1 MSFTAN
7 NFTSVTV
14 SWSLPSVQ
22 QCLTNYQLVITNTNS
37 NQQETINTTST
48 ASTYMIVGRT
58 RGIEY
63 CYTVS
68 AVDTANRIGPQSN
81 SNCFTLD
88 SKLSLIVY
96 YLFHYI
102 VPLRPIITSVRPTNY
117 PTDLSGDNVT
127 VDVIAEWI
135 VRYGLIVCTKFN
147 ISYF

>member
-22 QCLTNYQLVITNTNS
+22 QCLTNYQLVINNTNS

-88 SKLSLIVY
+88 SKLSFNCFITYLI
-96 YLFHYI
+96 FI
-102 VPLRPIITSVRPTNY
+102 APLQPNIINAEYSNH
-117 PTDLSGDNVT
+117 TDR
-127 VDVIAEWI
+127 VDGKWK
-135 VRYGLIVCTKFN
+135 Y
-147 ISYF
+147 

>member
-7 NFTSVTV
+7 SFTSVTV

-22 QCLTNYQLVITNTNS
+22 QCLTNYHLVITNTNS

-68 AVDTANRIGPQSN
+68 AVDTANRSGPQSN

-88 SKLSLIVY
+88 SKLSFYFFITYLI
-96 YLFHYI
+96 YI
-102 VPLRPIITSVRPTNY
+102 APERSNITNAEYSNDTDSV
-117 PTDLSGDNVT
+117 
-127 VDVIAEWI
+127 
-135 VRYGLIVCTKFN
+135 LIKWMVN
-147 ISYF
+147 D

>member
-7 NFTSVTV
+7 SFTSVTV

-22 QCLTNYQLVITNTNS
+22 QCLTIITNTNS

-88 SKLSLIVY
+88 SKLSFNCFITLSHFYSTSTTKY
-96 YLFHYI
+96 Y
-102 VPLRPIITSVRPTNY
+102 
-117 PTDLSGDNVT
+117 
-127 VDVIAEWI
+127 
-135 VRYGLIVCTKFN
+135 
-147 ISYF
+147 ISESY

>member
-14 SWSLPSVQ
+14 SWSPPSVQ

-37 NQQETINTTST
+37 NQQETINTAST

-88 SKLSLIVY
+88 SKLSFNCFSFITYLI
-96 YLFHYI
+96 FI
-102 VPLRPIITSVRPTNY
+102 APLQPNIIMLNI
-117 PTDLSGDNVT
+117 LS
-127 VDVIAEWI
+127 
-135 VRYGLIVCTKFN
+135 C
-147 ISYF
+147 

>member
-1 MSFTAN
+1 MILLGPPTVVPSNSMTFTAN
-7 NFTSVTV
+7 GFTSVTV

-22 QCLTNYQLVITNTNS
+22 QCLTNYQLVINNTNS

-88 SKLSLIVY
+88 SKLS
-96 YLFHYI
+96 F
-102 VPLRPIITSVRPTNY
+102 
-117 PTDLSGDNVT
+117 
-127 VDVIAEWI
+127 
-135 VRYGLIVCTKFN
+135 
-147 ISYF
+147 